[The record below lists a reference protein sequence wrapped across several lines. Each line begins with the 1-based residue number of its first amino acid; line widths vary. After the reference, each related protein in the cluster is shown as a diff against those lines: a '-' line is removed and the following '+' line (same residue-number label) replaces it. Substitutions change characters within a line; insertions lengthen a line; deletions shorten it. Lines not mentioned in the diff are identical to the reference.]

1 MTTATQPITLAPL
14 GVDPALLDQVA
25 ATASAVDK
33 GEVDARYI
41 LPLLGDAGL
50 LDADLLTTA
59 RLIRELSRNDLS
71 VGFTTWAHRMTLEY
85 LRAAD
90 AEDAQ
95 TLAKQLE
102 AGERPG
108 VTGMA
113 AAFKEFAGCG
123 DIELTATR
131 VDGGYRVNGKLNW
144 ASNLYDD
151 AVFVTAAHTD
161 DGERTLFVAEGNA
174 DGVTFG
180 TPFGLLGL
188 NATASAWVTLDDLF
202 VPESAVLTHDFENFI
217 LGVRPTFVVLQIA

>member
-131 VDGGYRVNGKLNW
+131 ISHRQIKRYVSLARTDFSDEELASYERQGRQAILRSIPQMNLLEQARTNAAKVIIPMILQMGYREEDITVSFRKRFTPSDLPTLLHLPNDEKT
-144 ASNLYDD
+144 S
-151 AVFVTAAHTD
+151 TD
-161 DGERTLFVAEGNA
+161 E
-174 DGVTFG
+174 
-180 TPFGLLGL
+180 
-188 NATASAWVTLDDLF
+188 
-202 VPESAVLTHDFENFI
+202 
-217 LGVRPTFVVLQIA
+217 